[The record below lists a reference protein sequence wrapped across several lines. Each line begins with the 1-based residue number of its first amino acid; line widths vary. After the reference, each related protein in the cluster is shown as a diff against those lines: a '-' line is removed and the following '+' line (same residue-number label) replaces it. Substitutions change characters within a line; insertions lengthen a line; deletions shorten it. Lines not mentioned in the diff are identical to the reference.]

1 MKNYRVQMN
10 VTVPIDL
17 MEWIDELAKDNDVT
31 RSAKVVELLEQLRE
45 QKTS

>member
-17 MEWIDELAKDNDVT
+17 MEWIDELAKDNDLT

-45 QKTS
+45 QNPS